1 LLSVNRQ
8 YIDMEKQQIAV
19 IDLGTNT
26 FHLLIVSID
35 EDQHF
40 HLVHRERK
48 AVMIGRGG
56 INQGLIQKEAQCRAL
71 AALEYFKEVIDQYQV
86 EHVVATATS
95 AFRNAQNG
103 QELAQQIYKNTGI
116 SIDIISGDT
125 EADYI
130 FYGIKEAMQLQDEK
144 ALIMD
149 IGGGSVEF
157 IICDIDH
164 ILWKQSFEIGA
175 QRLLDRFQIE
185 DPISKENV
193 DQLLEYFDTAL
204 VSLTEAI
211 DKYNPR
217 TLIGASGTFDTLSDI
232 YVIDQNVFVAPDAS
246 ELPLTYEHYLKIHQ
260 ELNQKNHEERLKIP
274 GMVEMRADMIVVA
287 SWLIHFVLE
296 KYHIRKIR
304 VSAYALKEGLLRCAT
319 KQLIANQ

>member
-1 LLSVNRQ
+1 MLSANRQ

-26 FHLLIVSID
+26 FHLLVVSID
-35 EDQHF
+35 AYQRF
-40 HLVHRERK
+40 HLIHRERK

-56 INQGLIQKEAQCRAL
+56 INQGLINEDAQLRAL
-71 AALEYFKEVIDQYQV
+71 TALDHFKEVIDKYHI

-103 QELAQQIYKNTGI
+103 QELADRIYKSTGI
-116 SIDIISGDT
+116 FIDIISGDT

-130 FYGIKEAMQLQDEK
+130 FHGVKEAMELQDEK

-157 IICDIDH
+157 IICDADH
-164 ILWKQSFEIGA
+164 VLWKQSFEIGA

-185 DPISKENV
+185 DPISQGNV
-193 DQLLEYFDTAL
+193 NALLQYFDKEL
-204 VSLTEAI
+204 VSLTKAVK
-211 DKYNPR
+211 KYKPL

-232 YVIDQNVFVAPDAS
+232 YVIDQDIAVAPDAS
-246 ELPLTYEHYLKIHQ
+246 ELPLTYEHYLKTHQ
-260 ELNQKNHEERLKIP
+260 ELNQKNHDERLKIP
-274 GMVEMRADMIVVA
+274 GMIEMRADMIVVA
-287 SWLIHFVLE
+287 SWLIYFVLE

-304 VSAYALKEGLLRCAT
+304 VSAYALKEGLLHCTT

>member
-1 LLSVNRQ
+1 
-8 YIDMEKQQIAV
+8 MEKQQIAV

-35 EDQHF
+35 EHQHF
-40 HLVHRERK
+40 HLLHRERK

-56 INQGLIQKEAQCRAL
+56 INLGLIKEEAQLRAL
-71 AALEYFKEVIDQYQV
+71 AALDQFKEVIDQYQV

-95 AFRNAQNG
+95 AFRNAHNG
-103 QELAQQIYKNTGI
+103 QELADRIYKATGI
-116 SIDIISGDT
+116 FIDIISGDT

-130 FYGIKEAMQLQDEK
+130 FHGVKAAMRLQDEK

-157 IICDIDH
+157 IICNADCV
-164 ILWKQSFEIGA
+164 LWKYSFEIGA

-185 DPISKENV
+185 DPISQENIH
-193 DQLLEYFDTAL
+193 DLLQYFDEEL
-204 VSLTEAI
+204 LSLTTAVS
-211 DKYNPR
+211 KYKPD

-232 YVIDQNVFVAPDAS
+232 YVIRETISVDPDAS
-246 ELPLTYEHYLKIHQ
+246 ELPLSYEHYIGIHQ
-260 ELNQKNHEERLKIP
+260 ELNQKNHEQRLKIP
-274 GMVEMRADMIVVA
+274 GMVDMRADMIVVA

-296 KYHIRKIR
+296 KYHIRQIR
-304 VSAYALKEGLLRCAT
+304 VSAYALKEGLLQCAT